1 MSLTNAGTGTR
12 RAPGPVAVT
21 GIGAVSGYGW
31 GERRLREG
39 LFSGRSAVHSVF
51 GFLPWAPR
59 KELWLARVEPD
70 EGQTGP
76 GSREARALRFAAHEA
91 LADAQARGW
100 QPGENVGIVQ
110 AADEP
115 HHLWVELSEEL
126 HLHGPGLSMTAG
138 AASAA
143 VALLTAKC
151 WIEAGVADDV
161 LVVCS
166 DLSLSPE
173 RLRERARLSPIVD
186 AAPDDVCR
194 PFQDGSTGANPGEAV
209 VALMVSTLQGTPYAR
224 VLGGAMANGR
234 SGDDVDAAQLR
245 RAFDRALWAGG
256 VDPAEVSYVNANGA
270 GAPAVDA
277 MEAAVVDE
285 LLGSVAGVYSLK
297 PLVGDCGAA
306 AGAVELIGALYGF
319 STGVVPAP
327 ARLAA
332 GHPRLL
338 DGPTAAVDGV
348 VAKDSIGSSGECAVV
363 LVGPPSA

>member
-1 MSLTNAGTGTR
+1 VSLRNTETGPT
-12 RAPGPVAVT
+12 RAPGPVAVA
-21 GIGAVSGYGW
+21 GLGVVSGYGW

-39 LFSGRSAVHSVF
+39 LYSGRSAVHPVS
-51 GFLPWAPR
+51 GLLPGAPGR
-59 KELWLARVEPD
+59 EVWLARVESD
-70 EGQTGP
+70 TEERGP
-76 GSREARALRFAAHEA
+76 GGRESRALRFAAREA
-91 LADAQARGW
+91 LADAQSRGW
-100 QPGENVGIVQ
+100 KPGENVGVVQ

-115 HHLWVELSEEL
+115 HHLWAELSEEL
-126 HLHGPGLSMTAG
+126 QLHGPGLSMTAG

-151 WIEAGVADDV
+151 WIEAGIADDV

-173 RLRERARLSPIVD
+173 QQVQRARLSPVVD
-186 AAPDDVCR
+186 SAPDDACR
-194 PFQDGSTGANPGEAV
+194 PFQQGSTGAYPGEAV
-209 VALMVSTLQGTPYAR
+209 VALMVSTLQGAPYAR

-234 SGDDVDAAQLR
+234 SGDDADAAQLR
-245 RAFDRALWAGG
+245 RAFDRALAAGG
-256 VDPAEVSYVNANGA
+256 VDPGEVSYVNANGA
-270 GAPAVDA
+270 GTPAVDA

-285 LLGSVAGVYSLK
+285 VLSSVAGVYSLK

-306 AGAVELIGALYGF
+306 AGAVELVGALYGF

-327 ARLAA
+327 ARIAA

-348 VAKDSIGSSGECAVV
+348 VAKDSIGTSGECAVV
-363 LVGPPSA
+363 LVGSPAG

>member
-1 MSLTNAGTGTR
+1 VSQRSAGPAAS
-12 RAPGPVAVT
+12 RAPAPVAVT

-31 GERRLREG
+31 GERCLRQG
-39 LFSGRSAVHSVF
+39 LYSGHSAVHPVS
-51 GFLPWAPR
+51 GFLPWAPG
-59 KELWLARVEPD
+59 EEVWLARVEPD
-70 EGQTGP
+70 EDKDP
-76 GSREARALRFAAHEA
+76 VSREGRALRFAAREA

-100 QPGENVGIVQ
+100 RPGENVGIVQ

-115 HHLWVELSEEL
+115 HRLWAELSEEL
-126 HLHGPGLSMTAG
+126 QLHGPGLSMTAG

-143 VALLTAKC
+143 VALLSAKC

-173 RLRERARLSPIVD
+173 HLRERARPSPMLD
-186 AAPDDVCR
+186 SSPDDACR
-194 PFQDGSTGANPGEAV
+194 PFQQGSTGANPGEAV
-209 VALMVSTLQGTPYAR
+209 VALMVSTMQGSPYAR
-224 VLGGAMANGR
+224 VLGGAMASGR

-245 RAFDRALWAGG
+245 RAFDRALAAAG
-256 VDPAEVSYVNANGA
+256 VSPAEVSYVNANGA
-270 GAPAVDA
+270 GWPAVDA
-277 MEAAVVDE
+277 MEAAVVDD
-285 LLGSVAGVYSLK
+285 LLGSVIGVYSLK

-327 ARLAA
+327 ARLGT

-348 VAKDSIGSSGECAVV
+348 VAKDSIGTSGECAVV
-363 LVGPPSA
+363 LVGPPSP

>member
-1 MSLTNAGTGTR
+1 MSLRNTDARSERAGG
-12 RAPGPVAVT
+12 AVAVT

-31 GERRLREG
+31 GEKRLREG
-39 LFSGRSAVHSVF
+39 LYSGRSAVHPVP

-59 KELWLARVEPD
+59 QAPWLARVEP
-70 EGQTGP
+70 EGADTSVAG
-76 GSREARALRFAAHEA
+76 RDARALRFAAREA
-91 LADAQARGW
+91 LSDAQARGW

-115 HHLWVELSEEL
+115 HHLWAELSDEL
-126 HLHGPGLSMTAG
+126 QLHGPGLSMTAG

-143 VALLTAKC
+143 VALLTAKV

-166 DLSLSPE
+166 DLSLTPE
-173 RLRERARLSPIVD
+173 RLRCRDRLAPIVETSVEG
-186 AAPDDVCR
+186 ACR
-194 PFQDGSTGANPGEAV
+194 PFQQGSTGANPGEAV

-245 RAFDRALWAGG
+245 RAFDRALVAAGVSPG
-256 VDPAEVSYVNANGA
+256 EVSYVNANGT
-270 GAPAVDA
+270 GTPVGDA
-277 MEAAVVDE
+277 IEAAVVDE
-285 LLGSVAGVYSLK
+285 LLGTVPGVYSLK
-297 PLVGDCGAA
+297 PLLGDCGAA

-327 ARLAA
+327 ARLGA

-348 VAKDSIGSSGECAVV
+348 VAKDSIGTSGECAVV
-363 LVGPPSA
+363 LVGSPTA

>member
-1 MSLTNAGTGTR
+1 VSLRNNEIRAR
-12 RAPGPVAVT
+12 RAQEPVTVT

-39 LFSGRSAVHSVF
+39 LYSGRSAVHPVS

-59 KELWLARVEPD
+59 RELWLAPVEPD
-70 EGQTGP
+70 EDKNP
-76 GSREARALRFAAHEA
+76 VSREGRALRFAAREA
-91 LADAQARGW
+91 LSDAQARGW
-100 QPGENVGIVQ
+100 KPGENVGIVQ

-126 HLHGPGLSMTAG
+126 QLHGPGLSMTAG

-151 WIEAGVADDV
+151 WIEAGVTDDV

-166 DLSLSPE
+166 DLSLSPD

-186 AAPDDVCR
+186 SSPGETCR
-194 PFQDGSTGANPGEAV
+194 PFQQGSTGANPGEAV
-209 VALMVSTLQGTPYAR
+209 VALVVSTFQGSPYAR

-234 SGDDVDAAQLR
+234 AGDDVDALQLR
-245 RAFDRALWAGG
+245 RAFDRALSAAG
-256 VDPAEVSYVNANGA
+256 VSPADVIYVNANGT

-277 MEAAVVDE
+277 VEAAVVDE
-285 LLGSVAGVYSLK
+285 LLGSVEGMYSLK
-297 PLVGDCGAA
+297 PLLGDCGAA

-338 DGPTAAVDGV
+338 DGPTAATDGV

-363 LVGPPSA
+363 LVGSPAA